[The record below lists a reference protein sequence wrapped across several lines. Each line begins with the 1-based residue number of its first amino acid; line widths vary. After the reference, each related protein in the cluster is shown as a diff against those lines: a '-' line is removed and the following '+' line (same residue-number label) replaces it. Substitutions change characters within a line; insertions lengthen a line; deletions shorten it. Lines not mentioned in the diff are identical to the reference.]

1 MTDYELLNCLA
12 PYFFSRKNLG
22 VLASKYN
29 KEGHAKEVERLRNNA
44 GYLLSAILKKYGIR
58 YMKFRSLED
67 AFFNRI

>member
-29 KEGHAKEVERLRNNA
+29 KEDTP
-44 GYLLSAILKKYGIR
+44 KKSKG
-58 YMKFRSLED
+58 
-67 AFFNRI
+67 